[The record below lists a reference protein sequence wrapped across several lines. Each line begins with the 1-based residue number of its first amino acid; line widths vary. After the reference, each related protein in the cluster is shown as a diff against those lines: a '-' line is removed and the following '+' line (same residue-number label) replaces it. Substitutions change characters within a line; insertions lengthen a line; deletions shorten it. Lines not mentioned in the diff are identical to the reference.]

1 MIELLLVADRLLAAG
16 DLDRAERI
24 YQQVVEADPRNA
36 IAVVGLA
43 QVAHARGLSSTAED
57 HLWRALDIDPQDQ
70 AAQRLAMEWADGR
83 AVPGEP
89 AAEPVVASVPSDASV
104 PTSAN
109 ETAFAPAA
117 AAPGPSAPAAAP
129 ASPLSSEQV
138 TLRPSLLARIRAFL
152 GLGAVLFGP

>member
-43 QVAHARGLSSTAED
+43 RVARARGLSSIAED

-70 AAQRLAMEWADGR
+70 AAQRLAMAWA
-83 AVPGEP
+83 AVAAAPGDQAADPVFASAP
-89 AAEPVVASVPSDASV
+89 AD
-104 PTSAN
+104 
-109 ETAFAPAA
+109 AA
-117 AAPGPSAPAAAP
+117 AAPSTDAVELAPVAHAAVP
-129 ASPLSSEQV
+129 ASPPPSEQV
-138 TLRPSLLARIRAFL
+138 TARPSWLARIRAFL